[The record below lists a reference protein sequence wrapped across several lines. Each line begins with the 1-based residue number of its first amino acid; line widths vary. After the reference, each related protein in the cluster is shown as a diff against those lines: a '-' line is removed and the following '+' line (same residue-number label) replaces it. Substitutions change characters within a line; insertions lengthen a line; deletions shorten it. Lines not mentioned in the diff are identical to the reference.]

1 MAQLADGL
9 RAVHELAVQSDRE
22 PSARELN
29 ERIGSGVSHELCAAL
44 EGMLAARSFGDID
57 VSFSWA
63 KRAASHPDVH
73 RVRFPKESAVVIGN
87 MAENLRGSDVIAEQV
102 LSGFVWVTKHTAGD
116 SEGAI
121 KVHAQIGT
129 KVRTVT
135 VPLNRDQVHEAQAA
149 AAEERPVYIRGQLVR
164 EQGKAWHFDS
174 VSEFGV
180 AEAAPLFWGS
190 GVPGD
195 SE

>member
-1 MAQLADGL
+1 
-9 RAVHELAVQSDRE
+9 
-22 PSARELN
+22 
-29 ERIGSGVSHELCAAL
+29 
-44 EGMLAARSFGDID
+44 MLTPQSFGDID

-63 KRAASHPDVH
+63 RRAASHPDVQ
-73 RVRFPKESAVVIGN
+73 RVVFPKASRTIIGN

-102 LSGFVWVTKHTAGD
+102 LSGYVWITKHTAGD
-116 SEGAI
+116 SEGSI

-135 VPLNRDQVHEAQAA
+135 VPLGREQVHEAQAA

-164 EQGKAWHFDS
+164 EQGRAWHFET

-180 AEAAPLFWGS
+180 ADAAPLSWGS
-190 GVPGD
+190 GKPD
-195 SE
+195 ATD